1 MNNLTDNQNDEF
13 LFREIKKGN
22 HMAFSVLFEKYY
34 ADLVM
39 YCGSI
44 IRSRTD
50 CEDIVQD
57 VFFKL
62 WRKRETLEI
71 EGSVKVYLLRA
82 ARNGCLDCIRHSKV
96 VNVHQEN
103 AVKDSVPEVYDT
115 DDYIMYSDLKG
126 HLGAILRQM
135 DAKAAEAFRMNRF
148 DHLKYKE
155 IAEKLNVSERTVEV
169 RIGNALKAIRT
180 GIAALKLD
188 K

>member
-1 MNNLTDNQNDEF
+1 MNADEF
-13 LFREIKKGN
+13 KALFLPLHARLYRT
-22 HMAFSVLFEKYY
+22 AY
-34 ADLVM
+34 ALLWNAQDA
-39 YCGSI
+39 
-44 IRSRTD
+44 
-50 CEDIVQD
+50 EDIVQD

-180 GIAALKLD
+180 GISALKLD